1 MPKLTK
7 KVGNMEAGP
16 LDIIISGFSTMRRG
30 SLGQIFEAWARASGI
45 DFDGE
50 DYISIM
56 IEKYKKQMD
65 KYSKNSIVEYKGI
78 KNVIPVG
85 INHIMRL
92 YHHASTKISCSS
104 VDHGYTRTLRFGEME
119 KLNLVAND
127 CPNILKELG
136 IRSITKYV
144 GSHKLVTNIEET
156 RELPKNPK
164 LSMQFI
170 EILKSIGYVLTL
182 EDDIEDID
190 TTDEPVYDEFDEDN
204 FNNIIKKE
212 KNNATES
219 DD

>member
-1 MPKLTK
+1 MPRLTK

-16 LDIIISGFSTMRRG
+16 LEVIISGYSTMRRG
-30 SLGQIFEAWARASGI
+30 SLGQIFEAWARASDI
-45 DFDGE
+45 DYDNQ
-50 DYISIM
+50 DYIAIM
-56 IEKYKKQMD
+56 IDKYIKQMK
-65 KYSKNSIVEYKGI
+65 KYNDNSIVEYKGV
-78 KNVIPVG
+78 KNIIPVG

-104 VDHGYTRTLRFGEME
+104 ADHGYTRTLRFGEME

-144 GSHKLVTNIEET
+144 GSHKLVTDIEET

-170 EILKSIGYVLTL
+170 EVLKSIGYVLKI

-190 TTDEPVYDEFDEDN
+190 TTDEAVYDDIDEYN

-212 KNNATES
+212 KDADES
-219 DD
+219 ED